1 MKKII
6 IITFILLSIA
16 VSGVGAL
23 LVTPYYYYNKII
35 QGDYNSTWYSVANFK
50 KSFLVP
56 GDSINGDSSDLGN
69 ADLWRKFHFM
79 DVILPLP
86 VKNPFLFV
94 SPVLKYSKKTKKTEF
109 GLKLYGADEREIS
122 KFYFLSNKLFPTELN
137 AQKLFQLPLIKNQI
151 KNVSKE
157 KIWKDIFSLE
167 IDSWNIP
174 FAQMAYN
181 LYILHLRSRM
191 FPEKFINYALVE
203 GTNTAII
210 ELYSKNKDYVSEL
223 ILTNNRGVI
232 YSFILLTEKNNNES
246 KLVRYKLLNEVQFG
260 GGSRRLSD
268 ILYREFK
275 GLEYTE
281 QIDQQ
286 GMLYLLS
293 AWTHN
298 TERSEYIKEM
308 IVSLEKGTRNQRQL
322 EVLYSFAMKKY
333 GTTFTEKNI
342 DDLNLEDNVLLQRNV
357 ELERK
362 KEIEDL
368 ANKVDIIEKPKLSQ
382 EEEMKLML
390 DKAKRNKKSRDNRMI
405 ID

>member
-6 IITFILLSIA
+6 IITFILLSIG
-16 VSGVGAL
+16 VSGIGVV
-23 LVTPYYYYNKII
+23 LVAPYYFYNKII
-35 QGDYNSTWYSVANFK
+35 QGEYYSEWYSILNFK
-50 KSFLVP
+50 ESFLRP
-56 GDSINGDSSDLGN
+56 AEPIKGDSSDLGN
-69 ADLWRKFHFM
+69 ADLWKKFHFM

-86 VKNPFLFV
+86 VKNPFLFI
-94 SPVLKYSKKTKKTEF
+94 SPVLKYSKETKKTEF
-109 GLKLYGADEREIS
+109 GLKLYGADDREIS
-122 KFYFLSNKLFPTELN
+122 KFYFLTNKLFPTELN
-137 AQKLFQLPLIKNQI
+137 AQKLFQLPLVKNQI
-151 KNVSKE
+151 KSVSKE
-157 KIWKDIFSLE
+157 KIWKDIFSLN

-181 LYILHLRSRM
+181 LYILHLRSKM
-191 FPEKFINYALVE
+191 LPEKFIKYELVE

-210 ELYSKNKDYVSEL
+210 ELYSSNKDYFSEL
-223 ILTNNRGVI
+223 ILTNNKGVI
-232 YSFILLTEKNNNES
+232 YSFILLTEKNNRES

-298 TERSEYIKEM
+298 TEKTEYIKEM
-308 IVSLEKGTRNQRQL
+308 IINLEKGSRNQRQL
-322 EVLYSFAMKKY
+322 EVLYSFAMDKY

-342 DDLNLEDNVLLQRNV
+342 NDLNLSDSVLLQRNV

-362 KEIEDL
+362 KELEEL
-368 ANKVDIIEKPKLSQ
+368 ANRVEIIEKPKLTK
-382 EEEMKLML
+382 EDEIKLML
-390 DKAKRNKKSRDNRMI
+390 ERVKKKKKSKKNQMI

>member
-1 MKKII
+1 
-6 IITFILLSIA
+6 
-16 VSGVGAL
+16 
-23 LVTPYYYYNKII
+23 
-35 QGDYNSTWYSVANFK
+35 
-50 KSFLVP
+50 
-56 GDSINGDSSDLGN
+56 
-69 ADLWRKFHFM
+69 
-79 DVILPLP
+79 
-86 VKNPFLFV
+86 
-94 SPVLKYSKKTKKTEF
+94 
-109 GLKLYGADEREIS
+109 
-122 KFYFLSNKLFPTELN
+122 
-137 AQKLFQLPLIKNQI
+137 
-151 KNVSKE
+151 
-157 KIWKDIFSLE
+157 
-167 IDSWNIP
+167 
-174 FAQMAYN
+174 
-181 LYILHLRSRM
+181 M
-191 FPEKFINYALVE
+191 FPEKFINYALVD

-223 ILTNNRGVI
+223 ILTNNRGII
-232 YSFILLTEKNNNES
+232 YSFILLTERNNNES

-281 QIDQQ
+281 QVDQQ

-362 KEIEDL
+362 KELEDL
-368 ANKVDIIEKPKLSQ
+368 ASKVDVLEKPKLSQ
-382 EEEMKLML
+382 EEEMKIML
-390 DKAKRNKKSRDNRMI
+390 NKAKRNKKSRDNRMI

>member
-35 QGDYNSTWYSVANFK
+35 QGDYNSNWYSVANFK

-56 GDSINGDSSDLGN
+56 GESINGDSSDLGN

-191 FPEKFINYALVE
+191 FPDEFINYALVE

-223 ILTNNRGVI
+223 ILTNNRGII

-260 GGSRRLSD
+260 GGSRRLSN

-333 GTTFTEKNI
+333 GTTFSEKNI

-362 KEIEDL
+362 KELEDL
-368 ANKVDIIEKPKLSQ
+368 ANKVDVIEKPKLSQ
-382 EEEMKLML
+382 EEEMKIML